1 MQDFAATYICMY
13 TEQCGLTGCF
23 SAICDGHVV
32 SIQVPHDTYPG
43 DTIQIGVSRN
53 MSSSG
58 NEGGNKEDSE
68 VTREAAKLF
77 LRYDVDKENSISV
90 SELRAMLQNEF
101 QIDDESI
108 RIESELSGVRADD
121 PLTFDEFCSWYYA
134 LMVRL
139 HVYKHMQKMK
149 SAMEDVADQGLQ
161 QVKENEGE
169 LLWKALF
176 GLFDRS
182 SCD

>member
-1 MQDFAATYICMY
+1 M
-13 TEQCGLTGCF
+13 
-23 SAICDGHVV
+23 

-53 MSSSG
+53 KDSTKQ
-58 NEGGNKEDSE
+58 EKEPQQHSE
-68 VTREAAKLF
+68 VTREAARLF
-77 LRYDVDKENSISV
+77 LKYDVDKENSISV

-108 RIESELSGVRADD
+108 RIESELSGVRDDD

-134 LMVRL
+134 LIVRL

-149 SAMEDVADQGLQ
+149 NAMTQPHQQGLQ
-161 QVKENEGE
+161 QVNENEGE
-169 LLWKALF
+169 REPERCETWVIRGVVIVCF
-176 GLFDRS
+176 M
-182 SCD
+182 